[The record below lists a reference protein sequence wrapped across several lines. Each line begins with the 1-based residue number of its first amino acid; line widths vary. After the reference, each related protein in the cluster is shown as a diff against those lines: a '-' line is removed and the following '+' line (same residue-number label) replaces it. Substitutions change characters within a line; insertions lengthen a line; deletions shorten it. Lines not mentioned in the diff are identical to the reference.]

1 MNKIYYFAICVMACL
16 VSCNPNGGVL
26 PEPDNGDVVP
36 GTEDATLRKVAT
48 GDVFNIT
55 SRTAVITGSTKIDL
69 SDYQDVAFG
78 VMYSDNK
85 DELSA
90 RRGNRN
96 EAPYLNGQEFE
107 VEIKG
112 LKPQTVYYY
121 CAWLFLNGK
130 QYEYGDIKQFETLE
144 DAIGKFSVSNTKKV
158 AFSSGNLQYTQ
169 STNTWSFAENQW
181 DMIGTD
187 NVKGGSVYS
196 DDEFGDE
203 KHGTA
208 LADKVDL
215 FGWSTSATNYG
226 VSTSTSISDYSGS
239 FVDWGTNKIG
249 SDAPN
254 TWRTLTYDEWKYLL
268 NTRPN
273 ASSLKGVA
281 QVNGVNGL
289 ILLPDNWTCPSGV
302 TFKSGFHN
310 NYGVDYYA
318 AYQTF
323 TAAEW
328 SKLESAGAVFLPVA
342 GYRNGSDVDNVQY
355 VGFYWS
361 ATEHD
366 SNSAGCL
373 YFDSDEAFMRNFTR
387 YYGHS
392 VRLVKDL

>member
-36 GTEDATLRKVAT
+36 GTEDATSRKVAT

-55 SRTAVITGSTKIDL
+55 SSTAVITGSTKIDL

-112 LKPQTVYYY
+112 LKPQMVYYY

-144 DAIGKFSVSNTKKV
+144 GNIYAIGEFSVSNTKKV
-158 AFSSGNLQYTQ
+158 AFSSGNLQYQ
-169 STNTWSFAENQW
+169 ASTDTWRFAENQW
-181 DMIGTD
+181 DYIGGA
-187 NVKGGSVYS
+187 NSNISSSYS
-196 DDEFGDE
+196 GWI
-203 KHGTA
+203 
-208 LADKVDL
+208 DL
-215 FGWSTSATNYG
+215 FGWGTGNNPTKSSTS
-226 VSTSTSISDYSGS
+226 SSDYST
-239 FVDWGTNKIG
+239 FVDWGKNKINNE
-249 SDAPN
+249 APN
-254 TWRTLTYDEWKYLL
+254 TWRTLTRNEWKYLFESRQ
-268 NTRPN
+268 N
-273 ASSLKGVA
+273 SHSLYGTA
-281 QVNGVNGL
+281 TVNNVFGL
-289 ILLPDNWTCPSGV
+289 IILPDDWNEPNLSFTSG
-302 TFKSGFHN
+302 TKGWEN
-310 NYGVDYYA
+310 NVYS
-318 AYQTF
+318 T
-323 TAAEW
+323 AEW
-328 SKLESAGAVFLPVA
+328 KELEYEGAVFLPAA
-342 GYRNGSDVDNVQY
+342 GHRYGSVVEYVQGNGD
-355 VGFYWS
+355 YWS
-361 ATEHD
+361 ATV
-366 SNSAGCL
+366 NSGYGVDGL
-373 YFDSDEAFMRNFTR
+373 DFNSDAAYMNNSGR

>member
-36 GTEDATLRKVAT
+36 GTEDATSRKVAT

-55 SRTAVITGSTKIDL
+55 SSTAVITGSTKIDL

-144 DAIGKFSVSNTKKV
+144 GNVYAIGKFSVSNTKKV
-158 AFSSGNLQYTQ
+158 AFSSGNLQYQ
-169 STNTWSFAENQW
+169 ASTDTWRFAENQW
-181 DMIGTD
+181 DYIGGA
-187 NVKGGSVYS
+187 NSNISSSYS
-196 DDEFGDE
+196 GWI
-203 KHGTA
+203 
-208 LADKVDL
+208 DL
-215 FGWSTSATNYG
+215 FGWGTGNNPTKSSTSY
-226 VSTSTSISDYSGS
+226 SDYST
-239 FVDWGTNKIG
+239 FVDWGKNKINNE
-249 SDAPN
+249 APN
-254 TWRTLTYDEWKYLL
+254 TWRTLTYDEWNYLFKGRQ
-268 NTRPN
+268 N
-273 ASSLKGVA
+273 SHSLYGTA
-281 QVNGVNGL
+281 TVNNVYGL
-289 ILLPDNWTCPSGV
+289 IILPDDWNEPNLSFTSG
-302 TFKSGFHN
+302 TKGWEN
-310 NYGVDYYA
+310 NVYS
-318 AYQTF
+318 T
-323 TAAEW
+323 AEW
-328 SKLESAGAVFLPVA
+328 KELEYEGAVFLPAA
-342 GYRNGSDVDNVQY
+342 GYRDGFNVHDVQY
-355 VGFYWS
+355 DGYYWS
-361 ATEHD
+361 ATKYK
-366 SNSAGCL
+366 SNYFYYAYDL
-373 YFDSDEAFMRNFTR
+373 NFDSDEANI
-387 YYGHS
+387 YYDYRFLGHS